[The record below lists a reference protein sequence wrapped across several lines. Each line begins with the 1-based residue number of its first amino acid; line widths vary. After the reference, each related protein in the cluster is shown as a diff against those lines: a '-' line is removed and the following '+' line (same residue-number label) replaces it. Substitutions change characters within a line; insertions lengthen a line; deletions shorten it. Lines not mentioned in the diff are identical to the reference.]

1 MIQRSG
7 MRLLLLFGLVC
18 LVGLMLAQEALA
30 GVIVTGDVS
39 PNPVNPLFIVGDRL
53 KVGKNAPGT
62 MLVDEGTLLKS
73 LSGTL
78 GQESGSR
85 GEVTITGVALN
96 GEPTTWDST
105 FGSLSLA
112 SMTIGRKGVGVL
124 EVLEGGL
131 LLSGHG
137 RIAAKPEGSGE
148 VRLDGMGTE
157 WINTGITVGQEA
169 LGTLTI
175 TGGAV
180 ATSEGAGRIGDD
192 TDAEGHVT
200 VSGEGSSWSNTS
212 FLNVGHEGK
221 GRLDVLEG
229 ARVENTT
236 GGVGAA
242 ATTTGAVKV
251 DGLGSTWSNSESVS
265 VGRGGMG
272 TLEVTNG
279 GRVNSAGFV
288 TLGVAE
294 GSSGEVTVDGLGF
307 ADEMDPVD
315 GVASAWEHD
324 GDFLVGGAGT
334 GTLKITGG
342 GQVHN
347 ARGEVGF
354 MPTGV
359 GTVTVEGFGSS
370 WSNSED
376 LFVGNIGDGTLAL
389 KMGGRVDASNM
400 LIGFDGSGRVTVSGQ
415 DEMSEEK
422 SFLAIRDRLAL
433 GGLPDDPPGTLPAG
447 FADGTGEML
456 VADLARVEVGDVAVV
471 GAGPQSEGT
480 LTVTTGGSFEAKEGL
495 IVGLGVGSRG
505 TLTIEG
511 EDSLVELDGDLNVA
525 VGEDSE
531 GSVILTGGTLD
542 MNGNDILRGQG
553 TSHLRLFGGRLRH
566 VGRLGT
572 SFHQQGGILAAGNSP
587 GTMVIGGDYTQGEGA
602 TLELELAGLGGQAGI
617 DFDFYDVE
625 GEALLAG
632 TLSILA
638 DGNFN
643 LSQSA
648 NFDFLSATTIDITG
662 LTIDAP
668 VGVTLGV
675 FAGDN
680 GGEVL
685 RLTLLVPEPLS
696 VTLLLIGCVALV
708 SLFQR

>member
-1 MIQRSG
+1 MERLTG
-7 MRLLLLFGLVC
+7 MRLLWLGCFA
-18 LVGLMLAQEALA
+18 GLMLTQNTSAE
-30 GVIVTGDVS
+30 VITNGDVTLL
-39 PNPVNPLFIVGDRL
+39 PMNPPFLVGDRL
-53 KVGKNAPGT
+53 KVGKNGFGSVLINA
-62 MLVDEGTLLKS
+62 GTLLES

-85 GEVTITGVALN
+85 GEVTVTGA
-96 GEPTTWDST
+96 GTTWDST

-124 EVLEGGL
+124 EVLEGGV

-157 WINTGITVGQEA
+157 WINTGISIGQES

-180 ATSEGAGRIGDD
+180 AASDGAGRIGDD
-192 TDAEGHVT
+192 AESEGRVT

-212 FLNVGHEGK
+212 FLNVGHGGK
-221 GRLDVLEG
+221 GTLDILEG
-229 ARVENTT
+229 AMVENATA
-236 GGVGAA
+236 GVGAA
-242 ATTTGAVKV
+242 AMTTGAVKV
-251 DGLGSTWSNSESVS
+251 DGIGSTWNNSESVS

-272 TLEVTNG
+272 TLEVTRG

-288 TLGVAE
+288 TLGVLE
-294 GSSGEVTVDGLGF
+294 GSSGEVTIDGLGI
-307 ADEMDPVD
+307 AEDMDPAD
-315 GVASAWEHD
+315 GMASAWEHD
-324 GDFLVGGAGT
+324 GDFLVGGAGR
-334 GTLKITGG
+334 GVLNITGG

-354 MPTGV
+354 MPSGV
-359 GTVTVEGFGSS
+359 GEVTVGGPGSA

-376 LFVGNIGDGTLAL
+376 LFVGNTGEGTLKITFA
-389 KMGGRVDASNM
+389 GRVDASNVAV
-400 LIGFDGSGRVTVSGQ
+400 GFDGNGRVEVTGE
-415 DEMSEEK
+415 DEMSGEHAFFE
-422 SFLAIRDRLAL
+422 IRDNLAL
-433 GGLPDDPPGTLPAG
+433 GGVPDDPPGTIPEG
-447 FADGTGEML
+447 IADGIGEML
-456 VADLARVEVGDVAVV
+456 IAEHGRAEVGSLTVL

-480 LTVTTGGSFEAKEGL
+480 LTVTTRGKFEGNEGM
-495 IVGLGVGSRG
+495 IVALGVGSRG
-505 TLTIEG
+505 SLIL
-511 EDSLVELDGDLNVA
+511 EDEDTLVELHDDLHVA

-531 GSVILTGGTLD
+531 GSVTIAGGTLD

-553 TSHLRLFGGRLRH
+553 TSHIRLLSGGRLRH

-572 SFHQQGGILAAGNSP
+572 NFNQLGGILAAGNSP
-587 GTMVIGGDYTQGEGA
+587 GRMVIGGDYTLGEEA
-602 TLELELAGLGGQAGI
+602 TLELELAGLGGQAGEN
-617 DFDFYDVE
+617 FDFYEVE
-625 GEALLAG
+625 GDALLAG

-638 DGNFN
+638 DGNFT
-643 LSQSA
+643 LSQAAS
-648 NFDFLSATTIDITG
+648 FDFLTAASIDITG

-668 VGVTLGV
+668 VGVTLGI

-696 VTLLLIGCVALV
+696 ATLLLMGCLGLAG
-708 SLFQR
+708 RKNICH